1 MSTQSEGSPALFTR
15 KATGLV
21 REAKTR
27 DALFYNLLWSSV
39 ALTFAFYWL
48 FFAFY
53 PGANPYVGILIAA
66 GLGLPGSFLYAML
79 TQIMPRTG
87 GDYVFNSRALHP
99 SIGFA
104 GNFSYCFWLAIVI
117 GVYTTY
123 FAAYGMGAWGR
134 MMAGFTGS
142 SGWMSFG
149 DWFSTEWG
157 LFITG
162 TVALLLSAALFI
174 RGGTRLFFKV
184 QAVGFFIY
192 LAGAFLVPILVGL
205 FQSESGFVSAFN
217 DYAANLGVL
226 TSLADADT
234 VIYSDALNHAS
245 IVDGTRLAR
254 ARVEIVTHADLDALA
269 QALAAHPPERAA
281 LVVTDTVFSMDG
293 DVADVAALAALCR
306 DAGALL
312 VLDEAHAVLGPELPE
327 SLRHAPD
334 IVRVGTLSKTLGA
347 IGGFVAA
354 SSQIVDLLVNTARPF
369 IFTTAP
375 SLPDT
380 AAAHAA
386 LDIVRGDEGTALVG
400 RLRAAVDRFVPG
412 HPSPILPVVI
422 GDERDALAA
431 AQSLLD
437 RGCLVPA
444 IRPPTVAA
452 GTSRL
457 RIALSAAHTD
467 EQLAQLHRA
476 LDALGLAPTPI
487 GAEA

>member
-1 MSTQSEGSPALFTR
+1 MTRPARSWVERLAAR
-15 KATGLV
+15 Q
-21 REAKTR
+21 
-27 DALFYNLLWSSV
+27 DA
-39 ALTFAFYWL
+39 
-48 FFAFY
+48 
-53 PGANPYVGILIAA
+53 IDAA
-66 GLGLPGSFLYAML
+66 GRRRSIRDLDAIGPAGTLDGRPVVSFASNDYLGLAAHPAVRAAAADAA
-79 TQIMPRTG
+79 RTHG
-87 GDYVFNSRALHP
+87 VGAGASRLVVGARPAHRALE
-99 SIGFA
+99 A
-104 GNFSYCFWLAIVI
+104 ALASWK
-117 GVYTTY
+117 G
-123 FAAYGMGAWGR
+123 
-134 MMAGFTGS
+134 
-142 SGWMSFG
+142 
-149 DWFSTEWG
+149 TEA
-157 LFITG
+157 
-162 TVALLLSAALFI
+162 ALLLPT
-174 RGGTRLFFKV
+174 G
-184 QAVGFFIY
+184 
-192 LAGAFLVPILVGL
+192 
-205 FQSESGFVSAFN
+205 
-217 DYAANLGVL
+217 YAANLGVL

-254 ARVEIVTHADLDALA
+254 AQVEIVPHADLDALA
-269 QALAAHPPERAA
+269 RALAAHPPDRGA

-293 DVADVAALAALCR
+293 DVADAATLAALCR

-327 SLRHAPD
+327 ALRRAPD

-386 LDIVRGDEGTALVG
+386 LDIVRSDEGTALVE

-431 AQSLLD
+431 AQALLD
-437 RGCLVPA
+437 QGCLVPA

-467 EQLAQLHRA
+467 DQLAQLHNA

-487 GAEA
+487 GSHA

>member
-1 MSTQSEGSPALFTR
+1 MTR
-15 KATGLV
+15 P
-21 REAKTR
+21 TR
-27 DALFYNLLWSSV
+27 SWAERLAARQD
-39 ALTFAFYWL
+39 T
-48 FFAFY
+48 
-53 PGANPYVGILIAA
+53 IDAA
-66 GLGLPGSFLYAML
+66 GRRRSIRDLDAVGPAGTLDGRPVVSFASNDYLGLATHPAVRAAAADAA
-79 TQIMPRTG
+79 RTHG
-87 GDYVFNSRALHP
+87 VGAGASRLVVGARPAHRALE
-99 SIGFA
+99 A
-104 GNFSYCFWLAIVI
+104 ALASWK
-117 GVYTTY
+117 G
-123 FAAYGMGAWGR
+123 
-134 MMAGFTGS
+134 
-142 SGWMSFG
+142 
-149 DWFSTEWG
+149 TEA
-157 LFITG
+157 
-162 TVALLLSAALFI
+162 ALLLPT
-174 RGGTRLFFKV
+174 G
-184 QAVGFFIY
+184 
-192 LAGAFLVPILVGL
+192 
-205 FQSESGFVSAFN
+205 
-217 DYAANLGVL
+217 YAANLGVL

-293 DVADVAALAALCR
+293 DVADVAALATLCR

-354 SSQIVDLLVNTARPF
+354 SSQIVDLLVNTAAVL
-369 IFTTAP
+369 FTTAP

-422 GDERDALAA
+422 GDEAA
-431 AQSLLD
+431 RWRRRS
-437 RGCLVPA
+437 RCSTEGCLVPA
-444 IRPPTVAA
+444 IRPPPWRPARRA
-452 GTSRL
+452 CASPS
-457 RIALSAAHTD
+457 SAAHTD
-467 EQLAQLHRA
+467 EQLAQLTRPRRPSARLPPRSERRRDRRRREPRPNRLVLVAGTGTEVGRRSWRRRWRA
-476 LDALGLAPTPI
+476 GSGLTAAPWRRRKP
-487 GAEA
+487 AQSFDPADRADRRRV

>member
-1 MSTQSEGSPALFTR
+1 MTR
-15 KATGLV
+15 P
-21 REAKTR
+21 TR
-27 DALFYNLLWSSV
+27 SWAERLAARQDA
-39 ALTFAFYWL
+39 
-48 FFAFY
+48 
-53 PGANPYVGILIAA
+53 IDAA
-66 GLGLPGSFLYAML
+66 GRRRSIRDLDAVGPAGTLDGRPVVSFASNDYLGLAAHPAVRAAAADAA
-79 TQIMPRTG
+79 RTHG
-87 GDYVFNSRALHP
+87 VGAGASRLVVGARPAHRALE
-99 SIGFA
+99 A
-104 GNFSYCFWLAIVI
+104 ALASWK
-117 GVYTTY
+117 G
-123 FAAYGMGAWGR
+123 
-134 MMAGFTGS
+134 
-142 SGWMSFG
+142 
-149 DWFSTEWG
+149 TEA
-157 LFITG
+157 
-162 TVALLLSAALFI
+162 ALLLPT
-174 RGGTRLFFKV
+174 G
-184 QAVGFFIY
+184 
-192 LAGAFLVPILVGL
+192 
-205 FQSESGFVSAFN
+205 
-217 DYAANLGVL
+217 YAANLGVL

-254 ARVEIVTHADLDALA
+254 ARVEIVPHADLDALA

-293 DVADVAALAALCR
+293 DVADVAALATLCR